1 MKLNTRDGDLH
12 QGQAP
17 LSVCEIFGFC
27 RTDQSSTRI
36 PFKLPKMAA
45 AGATTLELES
55 SWTVNE
61 QRCLDHAIASNPKID
76 GEDSKLRWQ
85 KIADKVPGR
94 SLKECVSRYREI
106 RAKLQQQVSNKTNVV
121 SPPPPPQPV
130 LSSIPQQPVV
140 NVPKS
145 QGVSVGYSPPV
156 PPTLPPQQNKSR

>member
-1 MKLNTRDGDLH
+1 
-12 QGQAP
+12 

-36 PFKLPKMAA
+36 AFKLPKMA
-45 AGATTLELES
+45 TTLELET

-106 RAKLQQQVSNKTNVV
+106 RAKLQQQVLNKTNVA
-121 SPPPPPQPV
+121 SPLPPPPQPV

-156 PPTLPPQQNKSR
+156 PPTSTPQQNKSR